1 MSTGYKN
8 IKDFTLVQDCQTIF
22 DLACR
27 GRMSHELANTLVLE
41 LLYADTSTRK
51 SGDDL
56 HREVRYYAEA

>member
-1 MSTGYKN
+1 MSYKE
-8 IKDFTLVQDCQTIF
+8 IKDFTLVQDCNAIF

-27 GRMSHELANTLVLE
+27 GRISHELAENLVLE

-56 HREVRYYAEA
+56 HQQGD